1 MGQNE
6 ILQRTPIRKMGKEKK
21 GCERMPDLNDT
32 LLTKENIKLEKKKKL
47 LFFSDVMMSKAKK
60 GEIPD
65 PNTELKEPIAF
76 IIKDN
81 FDVEIRENV
90 PEGYIIVT
98 RKIGRSEEDV
108 RIANPK
114 SKLLSFPFSNKTLRG
129 WIIDEK
135 EAVCLPTDIHHDSLE
150 LKRIIEALILNYKN
164 LDEGVKAKWWYW
176 AVIAIVGIFFLSV
189 IFNVPISEAI
199 FGKTAQA
206 TAPVVQQVVDQNAK
220 IVLNMMKPW

>member
-1 MGQNE
+1 M
-6 ILQRTPIRKMGKEKK
+6 
-21 GCERMPDLNDT
+21 DLNDK
-32 LLTKENIKLEKKKKL
+32 LLTKENIKLEKKKSMI
-47 LFFSDVMMSKAKK
+47 FFSNMLLSKAKNN
-60 GEIPD
+60 EIPN
-65 PNTELKEPIAF
+65 PETELKEPIAF

-114 SKLLSFPFSNKTLRG
+114 SKLLSFPFSNKTIRG

-135 EAVCLPTDIHHDSLE
+135 EAVCLPTNIHHDSME

-176 AVIAIVGIFFLSV
+176 AVIAVVGIFFLSV
-189 IFNVPISEAI
+189 IFNVPIANMI
-199 FGKTAQA
+199 FPKESVTPVAQHI
-206 TAPVVQQVVDQNAK
+206 VDANK
-220 IVLNMMKPW
+220 NIIMGMIRFG